1 MSLKKCLCGSGT
13 DNMDGP
19 WAKNGRMVSRPTF
32 RPAERLLG
40 LRQPHPAQQV
50 GVAWVGTQPIPVHV
64 YCKPRHCGGML
75 CVTFFEQ
82 PERLVFVAETRINS
96 AKRIKIDVSA
106 RGQVF

>member
-1 MSLKKCLCGSGT
+1 MCLKKWLIRSGNQKQ
-13 DNMDGP
+13 DWA
-19 WAKNGRMVSRPTF
+19 WAKNRRKGSRPTL
-32 RPAERLLG
+32 RTGEKLLG
-40 LRQPHPAQQV
+40 LRQPHPEQQV

-106 RGQVF
+106 RG